1 MDPEIKGLH
10 HITAITSDA
19 ARAARFYTG
28 VLGLRLVKKT
38 VNFDDPS
45 AYHLYFG
52 DEAGK
57 PGTILTFFDWG
68 AGIGH
73 GRIGTG
79 VTQHLAFATKDEDAL
94 AKWKQRLDRYAVPV
108 LGPFD
113 RTAFKSIYLR
123 DPDGLILEI
132 ATRGN
137 GKGYSDSSYPESLI
151 PQWKPETVKTYRTWD
166 NVSPVGSDTRLQG
179 LHHVTGVSEDSAR
192 GEGFYTEVLGLDPV
206 EERLD
211 KGNPLQVY
219 GRGEGVP
226 GTMIG
231 FLTCPEV
238 AYGTVGIGTVHHVAF
253 AVKDDEEQLAWR
265 KRLSAHGVHVTQ
277 VLDRK
282 YFKSIYFREP
292 NGLLLEIAT
301 IPPGF
306 TVDEPMER
314 LGSSLALPNWL
325 EFRRPLIEG
334 SLKPI

>member
-1 MDPEIKGLH
+1 
-10 HITAITSDA
+10 
-19 ARAARFYTG
+19 
-28 VLGLRLVKKT
+28 VKKT

-52 DEAGK
+52 DEEGR

-73 GRIGTG
+73 GRLGTG
-79 VTQHLAFATKDEDAL
+79 VTQHLAFATRDEESL
-94 AKWKQRLDRYAVPV
+94 SKWKRRLDGYAVPV

-113 RTAFKSIYLR
+113 RKAFKSIYLK

-151 PQWKPETVKTYRTWD
+151 FQWEQEPVKPSRTQPD
-166 NVSPVGSDTRLQG
+166 ASAVDSHMRLQG
-179 LHHVTGVSEDSAR
+179 LHHVTGISEDTSR
-192 GEGFYTEVLGLDPV
+192 GQAFYTEVLGLDPV
-206 EERLD
+206 EEGSVD
-211 KGNPLQVY
+211 KGNARQVY
-219 GRGEGVP
+219 GRGQGVP

-238 AYGTVGIGTVHHVAF
+238 RYGTVGIGTVHHIAF
-253 AVKDDEEQLAWR
+253 AVENDEEQLAWR
-265 KRLSAHGVHVTQ
+265 KRLSARGVQATR

-306 TVDEPMER
+306 TVDESRER
-314 LGSSLALPNWL
+314 LGMSLALPEWL
-325 EFRRPLIEG
+325 EARRPLIED